1 MKIMATENMSETRK
15 AALQREERLIEVRYF
30 DPFKWRF
37 VPGAFRISDISIITS
52 DLVDLIYPRKYVDY
66 KSKVVLKNGDT
77 LLAENELWDFM
88 GTGIELAR
96 GGVDPWTRDRRV
108 QEIYARYDEYKVIPV
123 RILDRKTCEFTEHR
137 YKASWITEVITDHD
151 ENIYGAKYGNRK
163 NQIFPRVMCKALTIG
178 DKKNYLYLQNPIRD
192 FENAPITLVVEPEY
206 PRYRLSE
213 FMRPQAPPL
222 KFPED

>member
-77 LLAENELWDFM
+77 LLA
-88 GTGIELAR
+88 
-96 GGVDPWTRDRRV
+96 
-108 QEIYARYDEYKVIPV
+108 
-123 RILDRKTCEFTEHR
+123 
-137 YKASWITEVITDHD
+137 
-151 ENIYGAKYGNRK
+151 
-163 NQIFPRVMCKALTIG
+163 
-178 DKKNYLYLQNPIRD
+178 
-192 FENAPITLVVEPEY
+192 
-206 PRYRLSE
+206 
-213 FMRPQAPPL
+213 
-222 KFPED
+222 